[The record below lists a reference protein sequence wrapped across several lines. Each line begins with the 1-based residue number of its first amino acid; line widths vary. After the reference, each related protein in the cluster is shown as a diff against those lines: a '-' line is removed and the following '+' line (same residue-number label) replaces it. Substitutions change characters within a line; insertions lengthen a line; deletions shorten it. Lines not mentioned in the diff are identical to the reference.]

1 VAPAGHGGSGWQRCA
16 PPVSLSLTRTQCAN
30 VRTWARNGTVT
41 FRRTLRWKLPIRLE
55 GASAFQRAA
64 EEQTKMEPPVIATAS
79 AGIFVFTLIRSW
91 LWGQAMS
98 VFQLRRNG
106 QASAA
111 QATGK
116 LIE

>member
-1 VAPAGHGGSGWQRCA
+1 M
-16 PPVSLSLTRTQCAN
+16 
-30 VRTWARNGTVT
+30 
-41 FRRTLRWKLPIRLE
+41 LPIRLE

-91 LWGQAMS
+91 LWGQTMS

>member
-1 VAPAGHGGSGWQRCA
+1 
-16 PPVSLSLTRTQCAN
+16 
-30 VRTWARNGTVT
+30 
-41 FRRTLRWKLPIRLE
+41 
-55 GASAFQRAA
+55 
-64 EEQTKMEPPVIATAS
+64 MEPPVIATAS

-106 QASAA
+106 RASGA

-116 LIE
+116 LME